1 MTQDEEA
8 WNSSGMNPR
17 QREHAEKHYRRVL
30 HILTANVKYVKML
43 GVWLKRPNSSSGAVR
58 R

>member
-17 QREHAEKHYRRVL
+17 QREHAEKHYRRLL

-43 GVWLKRPNSSSGAVR
+43 GVWLKRP
-58 R
+58 